1 MGASMMKEGKT
12 LKEQVRDHVFTM
24 IRESHM
30 KPGERFPAQQ
40 KLAVSLNVSQKIV
53 EVVYN
58 ELETEHLIV
67 RRPGKG
73 TFLAEGSMDFPQIR
87 QDSRN
92 VFFLFPT
99 LRNHYFAE
107 CAANMEVALQ
117 AHHMNLR
124 IITREASPRI
134 SDVTKIIVREGAVGI
149 IAMFNP
155 KGLRF
160 FAQKYD
166 IPMVDVRSQPL
177 QARRPTHWKTL
188 LMDIGASAL
197 LLGEHL
203 WKLGHRDIYLA
214 GDLPQENGTVEYRFK
229 FLKKFFEKR
238 GGTVRYLPQNQAI
251 SAYSSYEAIG
261 EELAQR
267 MLKEGLPGTAAVFF
281 NSARAVGAMREL
293 KRHHVR
299 IPEDISLCG
308 FDKPSI
314 VMDAEPCLTHTF
326 FSNAMEKAVD
336 LLLAPGEHD
345 QRNLIIN
352 PTLSVGTS
360 TSTPRNGVSR

>member
-1 MGASMMKEGKT
+1 MIKKGKT
-12 LKEQVRDHVFTM
+12 LKEQVRDHVFAM
-24 IRESHM
+24 IREHHV

-40 KLAVSLNVSQKIV
+40 KLAESLKVSSKIV

-58 ELETEHLIV
+58 ELETEHLV
-67 RRPGKG
+67 FRLPGKG
-73 TFLAEGSMDFPQIR
+73 TFLAKGAMDFPQIR
-87 QDSRN
+87 QNSQN

-99 LRNHYFAE
+99 LRNHYFEE

-117 AHHMNLR
+117 AYHMNLR

-134 SDVTKIIVREGAVGI
+134 SDVTKIIVREGVVGI

-188 LMDIGASAL
+188 LMDIGASAH

-203 WKLGHRDIYLA
+203 WELGHRDIYLA
-214 GDLPQENGTVEYRFK
+214 GDLPNKNASMEYRFK

-238 GGTVRYLPQNQAI
+238 GGRVRYIPQKYAI
-251 SAYSSYEAIG
+251 SAYPSYEAIG
-261 EELAQR
+261 EELAQQ
-267 MLKEGLPGTAAVFF
+267 MMKDGLLGTAAVFF

-293 KRHHVR
+293 QRYHIT

-308 FDKPSI
+308 FDKPSM
-314 VMDAEPCLTHTF
+314 VMNSEPSLTHAF

-336 LLLAPGEHD
+336 LLLSPEKHAL
-345 QRNLIIN
+345 RNLIVN
-352 PTLSVGTS
+352 PALSVGTS
-360 TSTPRNGVSR
+360 TTIPRKGILHL